1 MELPQKF
8 MNLLVIIIPLCL
20 FFVAFLVLDYLQKRS
35 KSQPDDLKTKQPG
48 PRS

>member
-8 MNLLVIIIPLCL
+8 INLLVIIIPLCL
-20 FFVAFLVLDYLQKRS
+20 FIAAFFVLDHLQKSR
-35 KSQPDDLKTKQPG
+35 KSGKEDLNSRHPG

>member
-8 MNLLVIIIPLCL
+8 MNLLVIIIPLGL
-20 FFVAFLVLDYLQKRS
+20 FILAFLVLDYRQKRRLS
-35 KSQPDDLKTKQPG
+35 EKNDLKMKHPG